1 MFILLKPPMGQK
13 LRKFIF
19 TFFLLVSIILIW
31 GGRTT
36 IWAQVSLESIS
47 PLEIRFSQSETIRDQ
62 ASVTVGLSDFESI
75 LSKEFVLSNYQWQSY
90 AEGQSSGI
98 NYFISENSTFVAP
111 GRIQIEDFPYQTFF
125 ISSFQN
131 RSGTSIGNL
140 MLAYDFIYNF
150 YESPPARGLE
160 LMYKINDGEWKSV
173 QSGIIETSTLR
184 SEKNSWS
191 SFSINLNVDDIFL
204 RQSDVIHLMWVI
216 EGPEPVLNEIPLAL
230 QRMEIFPEGIDQSP
244 LSRGDVII
252 TEILPK
258 FDVNASDFEYIELF
272 NPGEKRL
279 SLKGVEIFT
288 SLGAKV
294 VQQDIFVEPYGFTV
308 ISNAD
313 ISSLEGVT
321 NSYFYNG
328 SIIAENRGRIG
339 LEQNGRLI
347 ASATYE
353 ATEPG
358 VALELNQVSRAYD
371 GYSSLQDF
379 TPSQST
385 YFQDLYGS
393 PGLRGNTVPMYT
405 KELSESGLYLLTL
418 PGKSIQRL
426 NRHSTLGFYDLAG
439 EPINIDGI
447 EPYQPVLVQ
456 KTDNSLLKIFTESEF
471 STNPMVAEVYE
482 LTAHADFITTPVY
495 SDNGD
500 QTLNK
505 AANISRIAPVTQRW
519 DRQKKKFELQF
530 LSQTEK
536 DYWSPIVLHA
546 SVSNLLSNP
555 DNRIT
560 GPSLDR
566 FIEFHLVPAG
576 DDEAVAADMAM
587 LAFLDSPAQN
597 SQLRYDLPKLELLS
611 SSNITEPKNPLLY
624 LSSMLSAESYNSFT
638 HLPFDINNEYEI
650 GLGTKMT
657 DNAGSAAIRWKL
669 NSELP
674 EEWVLTIEDTF
685 DGTTVDLREENE
697 YRFRYSGS
705 TPGIDENERNE
716 TPKITEFSA
725 QGRPR
730 FVLKIQ
736 PYASFSET
744 TEDQETPDKIELRP
758 NYPNP
763 FNPSTNINFFLPEE
777 RSVRVGIY
785 NIVGQQVA
793 LLLDDTIQPGEH
805 SLVWDASD
813 KPSGIYIVQLES
825 GNRIFTRKITLIK

>member
-13 LRKFIF
+13 LRKSIF
-19 TFFLLVSIILIW
+19 TIFLLVSFLTIW
-31 GGRTT
+31 GGRTVA
-36 IWAQVSLESIS
+36 WAQVSLESIS
-47 PLEIRFSQSETIRDQ
+47 PLEIRFSQAETVREK
-62 ASVTVGLSDFESI
+62 SSLTVGLSDFQTI
-75 LSKEFVLSNYQWQSY
+75 LSNEFTLTNNQWELFTVVQNP
-90 AEGQSSGI
+90 EI
-98 NYFISENSTFVAP
+98 NYFVSDNSTLVAP
-111 GRIQIEDFPYQTFF
+111 GRVQIENFPYQTFF

-131 RSGTSIGNL
+131 RSSTSIGNL

-150 YESPPARGLE
+150 YENPPARGLE

-173 QSGIIETSTLR
+173 QSGIIESSSLR
-184 SEKNSWS
+184 SDENSWS
-191 SFSINLNVDDIFL
+191 SFSINLNIDDIFL
-204 RQSDVIHLMWVI
+204 RQSDMIHLMWV
-216 EGPEPVLNEIPLAL
+216 LNGTEMISNKIPMAL
-230 QRMEIFPEGIDQSP
+230 QRMEIFPKGIDQSP

-258 FDVNASDFEYIELF
+258 FDVNGSDFEYIEIF
-272 NPGEKRL
+272 NPGENRL

-313 ISSLEGVT
+313 ISSLEGVN

-358 VALELNQVSRAYD
+358 VALELSQVSRAYD

-426 NRHSTLGFYDLAG
+426 NRHSTLDFYDLAG

-471 STNPMVAEVYE
+471 STNSMVAEVSE
-482 LTAHADFITTPVY
+482 LTAHADFITIPVY

-505 AANISRIAPVTQRW
+505 AANISRIAPVTQKW

-530 LSQTEK
+530 LSQTER
-536 DYWSPIVLHA
+536 DYWSPIVLHE
-546 SVSNLLSNP
+546 SVANLLNNP

-576 DDEAVAADMAM
+576 DDEAVATDMAM

-597 SQLRYDLPKLELLS
+597 SQLRYDLPKLDLLP
-611 SSNITEPKNPLLY
+611 SSNNTDTRNSLLY
-624 LSSMLSAESYNSFT
+624 LSSTLSAESYNSFT
-638 HLPFDINNEYEI
+638 HLPFDVNQEYEI
-650 GLGTKMT
+650 GIGAKMT
-657 DNAGSAAIRWKL
+657 DNAGSAAIKWNL

-674 EEWVLTIEDTF
+674 EEWVITIEDTF
-685 DGTTVDLREENE
+685 DGTTVNLREANE
-697 YRFRYSGS
+697 YRFRYSNS
-705 TPGIDENERNE
+705 TPGIDDNEQNE
-716 TPKITEFSA
+716 TPKITEIST

-744 TEDQETPDKIELRP
+744 TEAQETPDKIELRP

-793 LLLDDTIQPGEH
+793 LLLDDIIQSGEH